1 MPEPIATFRGPVS
14 CTRSAGRAGF
24 ALAGLT
30 AERPGEP
37 TTLVFPA
44 PAPAD
49 LPASL
54 NDALIEQLAAGEYRI
69 SGAGGTWRIAAASVE
84 VHREVA
90 AGFYRSV
97 PPRPL
102 VEACAV
108 GRGAHAGREPRRAC
122 AAAPPAALTA

>member
-14 CTRSAGRAGF
+14 CTRIPGVAGF

-37 TTLVFPA
+37 TTLTFPA

-54 NDALIEQLAAGEYRI
+54 DDALIERLAAGEYRI
-69 SGAGGTWRIAAASVE
+69 SGPAGAWRIAAPVVE

-90 AGFYRSV
+90 AAFYRAI
-97 PPRPL
+97 P
-102 VEACAV
+102 
-108 GRGAHAGREPRRAC
+108 PRRAPWLRRALYRTMIAL
-122 AAAPPAALTA
+122 AASGAGLALLRRLRR

>member
-97 PPRPL
+97 PPRRAPWS
-102 VEACAV
+102 
-108 GRGAHAGREPRRAC
+108 RRALWGV
-122 AAAPPAALTA
+122 ALTLAASRAGLALLRRLRR